1 MGTILL
7 LLLGIIIYVVYLV
20 IEFAIPMALFYF
32 IVSHPDKP
40 YTWVLATLLIIW
52 FIARMTIY
60 IIKETNKN
68 E

>member
-7 LLLGIIIYVVYLV
+7 LLLGIIIYIVYLA
-20 IEFAIPMALFYF
+20 IEFAIPIALFYF
-32 IVSHPDKP
+32 IVSHPYKP